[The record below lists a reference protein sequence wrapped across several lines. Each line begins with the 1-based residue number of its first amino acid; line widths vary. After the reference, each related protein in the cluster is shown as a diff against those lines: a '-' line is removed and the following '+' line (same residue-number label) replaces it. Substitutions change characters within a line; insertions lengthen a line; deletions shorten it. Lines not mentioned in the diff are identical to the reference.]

1 VDALRLRGWDVIRS
15 SELLSPKAPD
25 QEILACARETGRD
38 LLTQD
43 LDFSALLALSG
54 MDRPSLVTVRMSTS
68 EPEILTARLL
78 EAEPLLASTLPE
90 GCAITIEDSAVRVR
104 KLPIRR
110 EIP

>member
-1 VDALRLRGWDVIRS
+1 MRLRGWDVVRT

-25 QEILACARETGRD
+25 QEILAYARETGRD

-54 MDRPSLVTVRMSTS
+54 MDRPSLVTLRLSSS
-68 EPEILTARLL
+68 EPEIVTARLL
-78 EAEPLLASTLPE
+78 EAEPLLISSLPG
-90 GCAITIEDSAVRVR
+90 GCAVTIEDSVVRVQ

-110 EIP
+110 DLP

>member
-1 VDALRLRGWDVIRS
+1 MVRS

-25 QEILACARETGRD
+25 QEILAYARDTGRD

-54 MDRPSLVTVRMSTS
+54 MDRPSLVTLRMSTS
-68 EPEILTARLL
+68 EPETLTARLL
-78 EAEPLLASTLPE
+78 EAESLLASALPE
-90 GCAITIEDSAVRVR
+90 GCAITIEDSVVRVR

-110 EIP
+110 DIP